1 MSMERNIIENSTGNQ
16 DLIVLP
22 ETKTTS
28 NTQVAITEPIKEVA
42 GDKLQETIMKLGEI
56 FPDAVKDGEVDF
68 EKLKKVVDK
77 KEEVLPVILQRKDS
91 VNAPL
96 KDDKEQKVLT
106 ERERNAERRHRR
118 RLEHEA
124 QRRTTYEERLEREA
138 QEAEEYARQQERRKI
153 FAAIGAVIV
162 TLILIYFFGLLGPA
176 IFGLLAGGLL
186 SDGKWR

>member
-1 MSMERNIIENSTGNQ
+1 MSMERNIFENSTENQ

-22 ETKTTS
+22 EAKTTS
-28 NTQVAITEPIKEVA
+28 NSQEANTETLKENA

-96 KDDKEQKVLT
+96 KDDKEQKMLT
-106 ERERNAERRHRR
+106 ERERNAEARRRR
-118 RLEHEA
+118 RLEREA
-124 QRRTTYEERLEREA
+124 QRRTYEERLEREA
-138 QEAEEYARQQERRKI
+138 REAEEYARQQERRKI

-186 SDGKWR
+186 SGGKIKL